1 MSYPLPGGPG
11 QRQQPEKKGRIAA
24 VIGTVAAIVTILT
37 FIFTHPWQQDPPGPG
52 PSPSPSVT
60 TTWSLGAYPQ
70 AAEEGWMSDC
80 TGRNNS
86 QSTCACELS
95 YFEHHASYP
104 QFQSDYSAMPPGVV
118 PPELSGAV
126 SCSNL
131 EPYRMGRTSRTMRL
145 RSASLACPFERS

>member
-1 MSYPLPGGPG
+1 MSYQPPIREPLG
-11 QRQQPEKKGRIAA
+11 KGRIAA

-37 FIFTHPWQQDPPGPG
+37 FIFTHPWHQDSTAPG
-52 PSPSPSVT
+52 PSPSIT
-60 TTWSLGAYPQ
+60 TTWKLGAYPL

-80 TGRNNS
+80 TGGNNS
-86 QSTCACELS
+86 QSKCACELS

-126 SCSNL
+126 SCSN
-131 EPYRMGRTSRTMRL
+131 
-145 RSASLACPFERS
+145 